1 MVRILLRR
9 LAMLPP
15 LLLAVSLLIFA
26 AVHAMPG
33 DPARLMAGP
42 QATTPAVDAMRARL
56 GLDLPLP
63 VQYFAFLAHA
73 LHGDFGISLASKLPV
88 SREIGDHLPPTLAL
102 ATISELLA
110 IALGIPLGMLAGI
123 GRGGLF
129 DRAVVFLS
137 AIGASVANF
146 WLALMLMELFAV
158 RLRWLP
164 LLGAGDWTHYVL
176 PAVVLAILPAAL
188 ILRMTRAGMIEVLAQ
203 DYIRTAHAKGLSRRA
218 VYLRHALRNVLS
230 PIVTV
235 VALNLG
241 SLIGGAVIT
250 EIVFDWPGLGRLLVD
265 AVRMRDYPIIQGM
278 TLLAV
283 LAVVLANLAGE
294 LAILLLNP
302 QLREA

>member
-1 MVRILLRR
+1 MDRILLRR

-56 GLDLPLP
+56 GLDQPLP

-88 SREIGDHLPPTLAL
+88 TREIADHLPPTLAL

-129 DRAVVFLS
+129 DRTVVFLS

-176 PAVVLAILPAAL
+176 PAIVLAVLPAAL

-203 DYIRTAHAKGLSRRA
+203 DYIRTAHAKGLSRTA
-218 VYLRHALRNVLS
+218 VYLRHALRSVLS

-250 EIVFDWPGLGRLLVD
+250 ETVFDWPGLGRLLVD
-265 AVRMRDYPIIQGM
+265 AVRMRDYPIIQAM

-283 LAVVLANLAGE
+283 LAVVLANLVGE

>member
-15 LLLAVSLLIFA
+15 LLLAVSLLIFV

-42 QATTPAVDAMRARL
+42 QATTPAIDAMRARL
-56 GLDLPLP
+56 GLDQPLP
-63 VQYFAFLAHA
+63 AQYFAFLSHA
-73 LHGDFGISLASKLPV
+73 LHGDLGISVASKLPV
-88 SREIGDHLPPTLAL
+88 TREIADHLPPTLAL

-110 IALGIPLGMLAGI
+110 VAIGIPLGMLAGI

-176 PAVVLAILPAAL
+176 PAIVLAVLPAAL

-203 DYIRTAHAKGLSRRA
+203 DYIRTAHAKGLSLMA

-250 EIVFDWPGLGRLLVD
+250 ETVFDWPGLGRLLVD

-283 LAVVLANLAGE
+283 LTVVLANLAGE

>member
-15 LLLAVSLLIFA
+15 LLLAVSVLIFA

-42 QATTPAVDAMRARL
+42 QATTSAVDAMRTRL
-56 GLDLPLP
+56 GLDRPLPL
-63 VQYFAFLAHA
+63 QYLAFLAQA
-73 LHGDFGISLASKLPV
+73 LHGNLGVSVASKLPV
-88 SREIGDHLPPTLAL
+88 SREIVDHLPPTLAL

-110 IALGIPLGMLAGI
+110 VAIGIPLGMLAGI
-123 GRGGLF
+123 GRSGLF
-129 DRAVVFLS
+129 DRTVVFLS
-137 AIGASVANF
+137 AIGASIANF

-164 LLGAGDWTHYVL
+164 LLGAGDWTHYLLPAIVLAVL
-176 PAVVLAILPAAL
+176 PTAL

-203 DYIRTAHAKGLSRRA
+203 DYIRTAHAKGLSRPA

-250 EIVFDWPGLGRLLVD
+250 ETVFDWPGLGRLLVD

>member
-1 MVRILLRR
+1 MIRVLLRR

-56 GLDLPLP
+56 GLDQPLS
-63 VQYFAFLAHA
+63 VQYVAFLAHA
-73 LHGDFGISLASKLPV
+73 LRGDFGISVASKLPV
-88 SREIGDHLPPTLAL
+88 TREIADHLPPTLAL

-123 GRGGLF
+123 GRGGRF
-129 DRAVVFLS
+129 DRTLVFLS

-164 LLGAGDWTHYVL
+164 LLGAGDWTHYIL
-176 PAVVLAILPAAL
+176 PAIVLAVLPAAL

-250 EIVFDWPGLGRLLVD
+250 ETVFDWPGLGRLLVD
-265 AVRMRDYPIIQGM
+265 AVRMRDYPIIQAM

-302 QLREA
+302 QLRDA